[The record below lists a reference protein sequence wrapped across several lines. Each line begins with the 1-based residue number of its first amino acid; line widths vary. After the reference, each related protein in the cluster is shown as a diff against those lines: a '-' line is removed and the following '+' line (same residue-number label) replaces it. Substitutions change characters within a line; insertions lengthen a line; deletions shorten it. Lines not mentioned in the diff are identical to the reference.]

1 MSQPADDSGNVPE
14 EPGRRSGQ
22 GAASV
27 RGHLATDEKRRTPAA
42 REPLTSVREQ
52 YTILVVDDSR
62 AARYPLARNL
72 RAAGFKTREASTGAQ
87 ALALALAAG
96 VSAVVLDVHLP
107 DIHGL
112 EVCRLLRANRATASL
127 PIVHVS
133 AIYVSEEDGA
143 SGLGAGADAY
153 LIAPVDPQELVGTID
168 KLLAKAARRP

>member
-1 MSQPADDSGNVPE
+1 MGQLGDDTGNVPE
-14 EPGRRSGQ
+14 EPGRRSGR

-27 RGHLATDEKRRTPAA
+27 SSHLASDEKRRIPAA

-62 AARYPLARNL
+62 AARYPVARNL
-72 RAAGFKTREASTGAQ
+72 RAAGFRTREASTGAQ
-87 ALALALAAG
+87 ALALAAG

-133 AIYVSEEDGA
+133 AVYLSEEDGA
-143 SGLGAGADAY
+143 RGLGAGADA
-153 LIAPVDPQELVGTID
+153 
-168 KLLAKAARRP
+168 